1 MSKQLFTP
9 AGVSAKIADLYEN
22 LTEEELQAEAEAA
35 KDDFSGWLND
45 NFDFSI
51 PQSEYLGAIDPGF
64 LDSLGNQFSLA
75 LGNRLPIILIEPTPI
90 DPDDYSSKVIHTE
103 EQPALIY
110 NSTAGFTVTGS
121 LIVNISLLT
130 S

>member
-22 LTEEELQAEAEAA
+22 LTDEELQAEAEAA
-35 KDDFSGWLND
+35 KDDFSDWLND
-45 NFDFSI
+45 NFDFSV
-51 PQSEYLGAIDPGF
+51 PQAEYLGAVDPGF

-75 LGNRLPIILIEPTPI
+75 LGNRLPIVLIQQTPI
-90 DPDDYSSKVIHTE
+90 DPDDYSSKVIHAQD
-103 EQPALIY
+103 QPALIY
-110 NSTAGFTVTGS
+110 NSTDGFTVTGS
-121 LIVNISLLT
+121 LTVEISLLT